1 LNLGTSFSYKQR
13 CLSVKAGI
21 LLLLSNS
28 PACVIPGALIAIH
41 ALLIVFQALQHG
53 CVPITLWLMTDN
65 WHDMTA
71 LAQGVAMG
79 EGDIDPV
86 ELTESYLARIEREDT
101 DHTVFLAVTADRARS
116 EAEAAQKRAR
126 TGLRLGPLDGV
137 PISWKDLFDSAGT
150 ATTGGSEVFR
160 NRIPSHDADTLA
172 RATRAGMVCLGKT
185 NLSEFAFSGLGINPT
200 YGTPANAFDSVTPR
214 CPGGSSSGSAVSVA
228 RQLAPITVGTDTG
241 GSVRIPAA
249 WNGLVG
255 LKTTSGVVPAKGVL
269 PLSRQFDTVGP
280 LAQDVADANALFAI
294 LCGGK
299 AADLIGTS
307 VRGKRFLV
315 PDNIVWDN
323 AEEGVVACLEE
334 AFEKLVAKGAIVERG
349 KVPEFDAVTDLCNNV
364 GNLFSP
370 EAYGEWRD
378 VIESQSDQMYD
389 EVTKRFKMA
398 ENMSSIDV
406 AEAMHKLRSLR
417 ASYLKRVAGYDAV
430 LMPTT
435 PITPPAIAPL
445 EADSAAYAKANISAL
460 YNTRLGNLLTLSSLT
475 LPAGQTG
482 GLPVGL
488 MMFGLPKRENALLR
502 NGSGIEKALAS

>member
-1 LNLGTSFSYKQR
+1 MNDT
-13 CLSVKAGI
+13 
-21 LLLLSNS
+21 
-28 PACVIPGALIAIH
+28 
-41 ALLIVFQALQHG
+41 
-53 CVPITLWLMTDN
+53 

-71 LAQGVAMG
+71 LALGAAIAD
-79 EGDIDPV
+79 GDIDPV
-86 ELTESYLARIEREDT
+86 DLTESYLDRINKEDA
-101 DHTVFLAVTADRARS
+101 DHIVFLAVTKDRAR
-116 EAEAAQKRAR
+116 AEAAAARKRAQDN
-126 TGLRLGPLDGV
+126 LRLGPLDGV
-137 PISWKDLFDSAGT
+137 PISWKDLFDVAGT
-150 ATTGGSEVFR
+150 PTTAGSDVFR
-160 NRIPSHDADTLA
+160 DSVPEHDAQTVT
-172 RATRAGMVCLGKT
+172 RATRAGMICLGKT

-200 YGTPANAFDSVTPR
+200 YGTPVNPYDAKTPR

-255 LKTTSGVVPAKGVL
+255 LKTTSGVVPTRGVL

-294 LCGGK
+294 LSGGK
-299 AADLIGTS
+299 AADLVGSS

-315 PDNIVWDN
+315 PENCVWEG
-323 AEEGVVACLEE
+323 AEEGVIDCLEA
-334 AFEKLVAKGAIVERG
+334 AFEKLVAKGAVIDRG
-349 KVPEFDAVTDLCNNV
+349 QVPEFDAVTDLCNNV

-378 VIESQSDQMYD
+378 ILENKSDCIYD
-389 EVTKRFKMA
+389 EVTRRFKMA

-406 AEAMHKLRSLR
+406 AEAFHTLRKLRGR
-417 ASYLKRVAGYDAV
+417 YLKRIAAYDAV

-445 EADSAAYAKANISAL
+445 EADSAAYGAANISAL
-460 YNTRLGNLLTLSSLT
+460 YNTRLGNLLALSGLT
-475 LPAGQTG
+475 LPAGLAD

-488 MMFGLPKRENALLR
+488 MLFGLPRRENALLR
-502 NGSGIEKALAS
+502 NAAGIEKVLSA

>member
-1 LNLGTSFSYKQR
+1 MNDT
-13 CLSVKAGI
+13 
-21 LLLLSNS
+21 
-28 PACVIPGALIAIH
+28 
-41 ALLIVFQALQHG
+41 
-53 CVPITLWLMTDN
+53 
-65 WHDMTA
+65 WHNMTA
-71 LAQGVAMG
+71 LALGAAIG

-86 ELTESYLARIEREDT
+86 DLADSYLARIAQEDT
-101 DHTVFLAVTADRARS
+101 DNTVFISVTADRARS
-116 EAEAAQKRAR
+116 EAKAAQKRAQS
-126 TGLRLGPLDGV
+126 GLRLGPLDGV

-160 NRIPSHDADTLA
+160 NRVPTHDAETLA

-185 NLSEFAFSGLGINPT
+185 NLSEFAFSGLGINPAF
-200 YGTPANAFDSVTPR
+200 GTPVNPFDAVTPR

-228 RQLAPITVGTDTG
+228 RQLAPISIGTDTG

-299 AADLIGTS
+299 AADLVGTS

-315 PDNIVWDN
+315 PDNCVWDK
-323 AEEGVVACLEE
+323 AEEGVVTCLEA
-334 AFEKLVAKGAIVERG
+334 AFEKLAAKGAVIERG
-349 KVPEFDAVTDLCNNV
+349 NVPEFDAVTDLCNTV

-370 EAYGEWRD
+370 EAYAEWRD
-378 VIESQSDQMYD
+378 VIENQSDQIYD
-389 EVTKRFKMA
+389 EVTRRFKIA
-398 ENMSSIDV
+398 ETMSSIDV
-406 AEAMHKLRSLR
+406 AQAMHKLRSLR
-417 ASYLKRVAGYDAV
+417 TSYLKRVAGFDAV
-430 LMPTT
+430 LMPST
-435 PITPPAIAPL
+435 PITAPAIAPL
-445 EADSAAYAKANISAL
+445 EADSTAYAKANILAL

-475 LPAGQTG
+475 LPAGQAG
-482 GLPVGL
+482 GMPVGL
-488 MMFGLPKRENALLR
+488 MMYGLPKRENALLR

>member
-1 LNLGTSFSYKQR
+1 VPTNLCAMNDT
-13 CLSVKAGI
+13 
-21 LLLLSNS
+21 
-28 PACVIPGALIAIH
+28 
-41 ALLIVFQALQHG
+41 
-53 CVPITLWLMTDN
+53 

-71 LAQGVAMG
+71 LALGAAIA

-86 ELTESYLARIEREDT
+86 DLTESYLDRINKEDA
-101 DHTVFLAVTADRARS
+101 DHTVFLAVTKDRAR
-116 EAEAAQKRAR
+116 AEAAAAHKRAQDN
-126 TGLRLGPLDGV
+126 LRLGPLDGV
-137 PISWKDLFDSAGT
+137 PISWKDLFDVAGT
-150 ATTGGSEVFR
+150 PTTAGSDVFR
-160 NRIPSHDADTLA
+160 ESVPEHDALTLT

-200 YGTPANAFDSVTPR
+200 YGTPVNPYDAETPR

-228 RQLAPITVGTDTG
+228 RKLAPITVGTDTG

-255 LKTTSGVVPAKGVL
+255 LKTTSGVVPTRGVL

-280 LAQDVADANALFAI
+280 LAQDVADANALFGI
-294 LCGGK
+294 LGGGK
-299 AADLIGTS
+299 AADLVGSS

-315 PDNIVWDN
+315 PENCVWEG
-323 AEEGVVACLEE
+323 AEEGVIDCLEA
-334 AFEKLVAKGAIVERG
+334 AFEKLATKGAVIDRG
-349 KVPEFDAVTDLCNNV
+349 QVPEFDAVTDLCNTV

-378 VIESQSDQMYD
+378 ILENKSDRMYD
-389 EVTKRFKMA
+389 EVTRRFKMA

-406 AEAMHKLRSLR
+406 AEAFHKLRKLR
-417 ASYLKRVAGYDAV
+417 ARYLKRIAAYDAV

-445 EADSAAYAKANISAL
+445 EADSTAYGAANISAL
-460 YNTRLGNLLTLSSLT
+460 YNTRLGNLLALSSLT
-475 LPAGQTG
+475 LPAGLAD

-488 MMFGLPKRENALLR
+488 MLFGLPRRENALLR
-502 NGSGIEKALAS
+502 NAAGIEKVLTA